1 MKHSETVHVS
11 RLIGIIP
18 SGIVNI
24 AEKRDEGYVEITIEN
39 IKRRRSTGER
49 SQNHH
54 LNGHIQAICEE
65 TGNEFEDV
73 KKHVKQMAI
82 NMGYPMKMK
91 GGDVVLDM
99 WGSPIG
105 ISEAESTVE
114 QCAMLIECVH
124 MLAAE
129 LGIILV
135 ED

>member
-1 MKHSETVHVS
+1 MKHSETIHVDK
-11 RLIGIIP
+11 IADIVP
-18 SGIVNI
+18 SGMREI
-24 AEKRDEGYVEITIEN
+24 AEKRDDGYLEITIEN
-39 IKRRRSTGER
+39 IKRRRSTGEK

-54 LNGHIQAICEE
+54 LNGHIQTICEE

-105 ISEAESTVE
+105 VSEAESTVE

-129 LGIILV
+129 LGIILS